1 MIIVRVTGGL
11 GNQMFQYAMYK
22 SLEKKGKLVKLDSK
36 SFYETKK
43 EHNGYE
49 LERIFNIKPNK
60 PTKEDLEKFDENN
73 ISTLFKIKRKL
84 FGDKK
89 FVYDT
94 KEYVFNKDVYK
105 LKNSYLNGY
114 WQSIKYFEGIE
125 NDIKKD
131 FRFKNQLDN
140 KNLEIL
146 NEIENSNS
154 ISIHIRRGDYMSPEN
169 YNMYGCI
176 ATPTYYK
183 KAIKVIEEKVENPT
197 FFVFSNDMDWVKKN
211 IQINSRV
218 FYIDI
223 NSGNGSY
230 KDMQLMSNCKHNII
244 ANSSFSWWGA
254 WLNENKNK
262 IVIAPKKWI
271 NREDVDSDKIELFCE
286 GWTLL

>member
-49 LERIFNIKPNK
+49 LERIFDIKPNK

-131 FRFKNQLDN
+131 FRFKNQLDKN
-140 KNLEIL
+140 NLEIL

-218 FYIDI
+218 FYID
-223 NSGNGSY
+223 
-230 KDMQLMSNCKHNII
+230 MFLMSKCKHNII

>member
-22 SLEKKGKLVKLDSK
+22 SLENKGKLVKLDSK

-49 LERIFNIKPNK
+49 LERIFDIKPNK

-271 NREDVDSDKIELFCE
+271 NREDVDSNKIELFCE

>member
-1 MIIVRVTGGL
+1 VIIVRVTGGL

-49 LERIFNIKPNK
+49 LERIFDIKPNK

-262 IVIAPKKWI
+262 IVVAPKKWI

>member
-49 LERIFNIKPNK
+49 LERIFDIKPNK

-176 ATPTYYK
+176 ATLTYYK

>member
-49 LERIFNIKPNK
+49 LERIFDIKPNK

-244 ANSSFSWWGA
+244 ANSSVSWWGA

>member
-49 LERIFNIKPNK
+49 LERIFDIKPNK
-60 PTKEDLEKFDENN
+60 PSKEDLEKFNENN
-73 ISTLFKIKRKL
+73 INILDKIKRKV

-94 KEYVFNKDVYK
+94 QEYVFNKNIYK

-125 NDIKKD
+125 EDIRKD
-131 FRFKNQLDN
+131 FQFKKVLDN

-154 ISIHIRRGDYMSPEN
+154 VSIHIRRGDYMTPEN

-176 ATPTYYK
+176 ATPKYYK
-183 KAIKVIEEKVENPT
+183 KAIKLIEEKIENPT
-197 FFVFSNDMDWVKKN
+197 FFVFSNDMEWVKKN
-211 IQINSRV
+211 I
-218 FYIDI
+218 DI
-223 NSGNGSY
+223 NSGDDSY
-230 KDMQLMSNCKHNII
+230 KDMQLMSKCKHNII

-254 WLNENKNK
+254 WLNANKNK
-262 IVIAPKKWI
+262 IVVAPKQWI
-271 NREDVDSDKIELFCE
+271 NRDDVNSDRIELFCE
-286 GWTLL
+286 NWTLL

>member
-49 LERIFNIKPNK
+49 LERIFDIKPNK

-94 KEYVFNKDVYK
+94 KEYIFNKDVYK

-262 IVIAPKKWI
+262 IVVAPKKWI

>member
-49 LERIFNIKPNK
+49 LERIFDIKPNK

-73 ISTLFKIKRKL
+73 ISTLLKIKRKL

-271 NREDVDSDKIELFCE
+271 NREDVDSNKIELFCE

>member
-49 LERIFNIKPNK
+49 LEGIFDIKPNK

-73 ISTLFKIKRKL
+73 ISTLLKIKRKL

-262 IVIAPKKWI
+262 IVVAPKKWI

>member
-49 LERIFNIKPNK
+49 LERIFDIKPNK

-169 YNMYGCI
+169 YDMYGCI

>member
-22 SLEKKGKLVKLDSK
+22 SLENKGKLVKLDSK

-49 LERIFNIKPNK
+49 LERIFDIKPNK

-211 IQINSRV
+211 IQINSQV

>member
-49 LERIFNIKPNK
+49 LERIFDIKPNK

-244 ANSSFSWWGA
+244 ANSTFSWWGA

>member
-49 LERIFNIKPNK
+49 LERIFDIKPNK
-60 PTKEDLEKFDENN
+60 PTKEDLEKFDKNN

>member
-49 LERIFNIKPNK
+49 LERIFDIKPNK

-114 WQSIKYFEGIE
+114 WQSIKYFEGSE

>member
-49 LERIFNIKPNK
+49 LERIFDIKPNK

-183 KAIKVIEEKVENPT
+183 KAIKVIEEKIENPT

-262 IVIAPKKWI
+262 IVVAPKKWI

>member
-36 SFYETKK
+36 YKKKKKK

-49 LERIFNIKPNK
+49 LERIFDIKPNK

>member
-49 LERIFNIKPNK
+49 LERIFDIKPNK

-218 FYIDI
+218 FYID
-223 NSGNGSY
+223 
-230 KDMQLMSNCKHNII
+230 MFLMSKCKHNII

>member
-22 SLEKKGKLVKLDSK
+22 SLENKGKLVKLDSK

-49 LERIFNIKPNK
+49 LERIFDIKPNK

>member
-1 MIIVRVTGGL
+1 VIIVRVTGGL

-49 LERIFNIKPNK
+49 LERIFDIKPNK

-271 NREDVDSDKIELFCE
+271 NREDVDSNKIELFCE

>member
-49 LERIFNIKPNK
+49 LERIFDIKPNK

-125 NDIKKD
+125 NDIKKY

>member
-49 LERIFNIKPNK
+49 LERIFDIKPNK

-154 ISIHIRRGDYMSPEN
+154 ISIHIRRGDYMCPEN

-271 NREDVDSDKIELFCE
+271 NREDVDSNKIELFCE

>member
-49 LERIFNIKPNK
+49 LERIFDIKPNK

-105 LKNSYLNGY
+105 LKNTYLNGY

>member
-49 LERIFNIKPNK
+49 LERIFDIKPNK

-271 NREDVDSDKIELFCE
+271 NREDIDSDKIELFCE

>member
-22 SLEKKGKLVKLDSK
+22 SLENKGKLVKLDSK

-49 LERIFNIKPNK
+49 LERIFDIKPNK

-183 KAIKVIEEKVENPT
+183 KAIKVIEEKIENPT